1 MVNIVTKLLFMG
13 DLIVQKRSNISSF
26 TLFTG
31 FTEANWHK

>member
-1 MVNIVTKLLFMG
+1 MG